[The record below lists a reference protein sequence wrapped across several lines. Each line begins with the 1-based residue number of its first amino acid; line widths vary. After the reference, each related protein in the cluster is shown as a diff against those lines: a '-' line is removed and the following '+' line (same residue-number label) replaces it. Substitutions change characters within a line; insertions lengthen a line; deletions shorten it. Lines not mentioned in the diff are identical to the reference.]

1 MASMRE
7 LVTTCALISVGFAGC
22 GAFSRFGA
30 SSQAVAPPP
39 SVVVLPDGPALQGAT
54 VPPGVVPPGAP
65 PIVSP
70 AIVPQ
75 SAVLVP
81 AMNRDYV
88 WDQVVDV
95 VDDYFKIEHE
105 ERLKLVGGVVT
116 EGRIDTFPV
125 TGATLFEPWR
135 RDSAN
140 LYERWESTLQSI
152 RRRADIRVTPVD
164 QGYLVD
170 VAVWKQLEA
179 VDRPIKASAG
189 AATFRYDTSL
199 NRDTEFDADPN
210 RVPGD
215 PARPIGPRA
224 GNSGWIDLGRDA
236 ALEQEMLAKIASRLG
251 GVAAP
256 GIAGATIV
264 GPAPTTQQFIAP
276 GVIAPQELPPP

>member
-1 MASMRE
+1 MSRFVAN
-7 LVTTCALISVGFAGC
+7 CALILAVALGGC

-30 SSQAVAPPP
+30 SPQAVAPPP

-54 VPPGVVPPGAP
+54 VPSGIVQPGAP
-65 PIVSP
+65 AVVSP
-70 AIVPQ
+70 AIIPQ

-81 AMNRDYV
+81 AMNRDYA
-88 WDQVVDV
+88 WDQIVDI

-152 RRRADIRVTPVD
+152 RRRADIRVMPVD

-179 VDRPIKASAG
+179 VD
-189 AATFRYDTSL
+189 
-199 NRDTEFDADPN
+199 
-210 RVPGD
+210 
-215 PARPIGPRA
+215 
-224 GNSGWIDLGRDA
+224 
-236 ALEQEMLAKIASRLG
+236 
-251 GVAAP
+251 
-256 GIAGATIV
+256 
-264 GPAPTTQQFIAP
+264 
-276 GVIAPQELPPP
+276 

>member
-1 MASMRE
+1 MRE
-7 LVTTCALISVGFAGC
+7 FVATCALLFVAATGC
-22 GAFSRFGA
+22 ESFSRFGA

-39 SVVVLPDGPALQGAT
+39 SVVVLPDGPALQGAIA
-54 VPPGVVPPGAP
+54 PPGTLQPGAP
-65 PIVSP
+65 AVVSP

-81 AMNRDYV
+81 AMNRDYA
-88 WDQVVDV
+88 WDQLVDV

-135 RDSAN
+135 RDSVN
-140 LYERWESTLQSI
+140 CYERLESTLQSI

-179 VDRPIKASAG
+179 VDRPIRASAG

-210 RVPGD
+210 RIPGD

-224 GNSGWIDLGRDA
+224 GNSGWIDLGRDS

-264 GPAPTTQQFIAP
+264 GPTPTTQQYIAP
-276 GVIAPQELPPP
+276 GVIVPQELPPPQ

>member
-1 MASMRE
+1 MRKY
-7 LVTTCALISVGFAGC
+7 VAICALLFASAFTGC
-22 GAFSRFGA
+22 ESFSRFGA
-30 SSQAVAPPP
+30 SSQPVAPPP

-54 VPPGVVPPGAP
+54 VPLGAVQPGAP
-65 PIVSP
+65 AVVSP
-70 AIVPQ
+70 AIIPQ

-81 AMNRDYV
+81 AMNRDFA

-105 ERLKLVGGVVT
+105 ERLKLVGGVVS
-116 EGRIDTFPV
+116 EGRIDTLPV

-135 RDSAN
+135 KDSAN

-179 VDRPIKASAG
+179 VDRPIHASAG

-210 RVPGD
+210 RIPGD

-224 GNSGWIDLGRDA
+224 GNSGWIDLGRDM

-256 GIAGATIV
+256 GIGGATII
-264 GPAPTTQQFIAP
+264 GPAPATQQFIAP
-276 GVIAPQELPPP
+276 GVIAPHELPPP

>member
-1 MASMRE
+1 MRQ
-7 LVTTCALISVGFAGC
+7 LVATAAIALAVPAGC
-22 GAFSRFGA
+22 GTFSPFGPA
-30 SSQAVAPPP
+30 SQPVAPPP
-39 SVVVLPDGPALQGAT
+39 AVVVLPDGPALTGPTAL
-54 VPPGVVPPGAP
+54 GVAPPGATA
-65 PIVSP
+65 IVGP

-75 SAVLVP
+75 SAVIVP
-81 AMNRDYV
+81 AMNRDFV
-88 WDQVVDV
+88 WDQIVDV

-105 ERLKLVGGVVT
+105 ERLKLVGGVPT

-135 RDSAN
+135 KDTAN

-179 VDRPIKASAG
+179 VDRPLRASAG

-210 RVPGD
+210 RIPGD

-224 GNSGWIDLGRDA
+224 ANSGWIDLGRDA
-236 ALEQEMLAKIASRLG
+236 ALEQEMLGRIASRLG

-256 GIAGATIV
+256 GIGGATIV
-264 GPAPTTQQFIAP
+264 GPAPATQQFIAP
-276 GVIAPQELPPP
+276 GVIAPQELPPPQ

>member
-1 MASMRE
+1 MSRFVAN
-7 LVTTCALISVGFAGC
+7 CALILAVALGGC

-30 SSQAVAPPP
+30 SPQAVAPPP

-54 VPPGVVPPGAP
+54 VPSGIVQPGAP
-65 PIVSP
+65 AVVSP
-70 AIVPQ
+70 AIIPQ

-81 AMNRDYV
+81 AMNRDFV
-88 WDQVVDV
+88 WDQIVDI

-179 VDRPIKASAG
+179 VDRPIRASAG

-210 RVPGD
+210 RIPGD

-224 GNSGWIDLGRDA
+224 GNSGWIDLGRDLP
-236 ALEQEMLAKIASRLG
+236 LEQEMLAKVASRLG

-256 GIAGATIV
+256 GIGGATIV

-276 GVIAPQELPPP
+276 GVILPQELPPP

>member
-1 MASMRE
+1 MRK
-7 LVTTCALISVGFAGC
+7 LARICALLLTVAFAGC

-30 SSQAVAPPP
+30 STQAVAPPP

-54 VPPGVVPPGAP
+54 VPGGVVQPGAP
-65 PIVSP
+65 AVVSP

-81 AMNRDYV
+81 AMNRDFV
-88 WDQVVDV
+88 WDQIVDV

-105 ERLKLVGGVVT
+105 ERLKLVGGAPT

-152 RRRADIRVTPVD
+152 RRRADIRVLPLD

-210 RVPGD
+210 RIPGD

-224 GNSGWIDLGRDA
+224 GNSGWIDLGRDV

-251 GVAAP
+251 GIAAP
-256 GIAGATIV
+256 GIGGATII
-264 GPAPTTQQFIAP
+264 GPAPSQQLIAP